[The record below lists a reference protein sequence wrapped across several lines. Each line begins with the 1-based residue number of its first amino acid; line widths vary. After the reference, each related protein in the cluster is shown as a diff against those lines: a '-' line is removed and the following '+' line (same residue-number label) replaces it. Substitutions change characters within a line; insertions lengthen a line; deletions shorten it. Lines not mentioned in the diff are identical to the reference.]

1 MNNPA
6 LKKINNTPNIT
17 KAALNSEK
25 LSQLFSI
32 TRLTNRV
39 IDAKQPADK

>member
-17 KAALNSEK
+17 KAALSSEK
-25 LSQLFSI
+25 LSELSCI
-32 TRLTNRV
+32 TKLINSVT
-39 IDAKQPADK
+39 DAKKPADK

>member
-25 LSQLFSI
+25 LSELFCI
-32 TRLTNRV
+32 TRLTNSV
-39 IDAKQPADK
+39 TDAKKPADN